1 MDVTEKFLPGLI
13 KRRDLPNWFIIMA
26 DTRSRGSLEYIIW
39 DNQNTNIVHADY
51 FIDGEFLESIAFEV
65 KPKPKKRVP
74 NGRINP

>member
-1 MDVTEKFLPGLI
+1 
-13 KRRDLPNWFIIMA
+13 MA